1 MKSPLNRYLVLATML
16 MMVAACQQSTP
27 EPLTLKDAFSGEFL
41 IGTAL
46 STDQYLGQ
54 DERALPL
61 IKNQFSAI
69 TAENDM
75 KWEKIHPAEG
85 TFYFDD
91 SDEFVAFGEANDQ
104 FIIGHTLV
112 WHSQTPE
119 WVFKHEDGSL
129 LSRDEL
135 LARMED
141 HIKTIVTRY
150 KGRVDGWDVVNEAV
164 NDDGSW
170 RESYW
175 YQIIGEDFVAK
186 AFQFAHEAD
195 PEAELYYNDFNLHQ
209 PQKADAVVELI
220 SSIQEQG
227 IEVTGIGMQGHYG
240 LDYPSREDF
249 DASISKFEKLGIVAI
264 TELDIDVLPSPW
276 DNQGADVNMRAEG
289 NDLMNPYTKGLPD
302 SVEALQTEQ
311 YKMLFEVMLDH
322 AESVNR
328 VTLWGVTDGD
338 SWKNGWPVPG
348 RTNYPLLFDRDGN
361 PKPVAIEIMNLT
373 KSE

>member
-1 MKSPLNRYLVLATML
+1 MKKFYEIIAILLLLA
-16 MMVAACQQSTP
+16 VACEQKPNDTA
-27 EPLTLKDAFSGEFL
+27 TLKEAFIDSFY

-46 STDQYLGQ
+46 NTAQYKGK
-54 DERALPL
+54 DARALTV
-61 IKNQFSAI
+61 IDQQFNAI

-75 KWEKIHPAEG
+75 KWMYIHPEAD
-85 TFYFDD
+85 TYFFEDA
-91 SDEFVAFGEANDQ
+91 DEFVAFGEEHDQ
-104 FIIGHTLV
+104 YIQGHTLV

-129 LSRDEL
+129 LSREEL

-141 HIKTIVTRY
+141 HIKTIVGRY
-150 KGRVDGWDVVNEAV
+150 KGRIDGWDVVNEAV

-170 RESYW
+170 RNSYW

-195 PEAELYYNDFNLHQ
+195 PEAELFYNDFNLHQ
-209 PQKADAVVELI
+209 PQKADAVVELVQ
-220 SSIQEQG
+220 SIQEQG

-240 LDYPSREDF
+240 LNYPSREEF
-249 DASISKFEKLGIVAI
+249 EASISKFEKLGIVAI

-276 DNQGADVNMRAEG
+276 ENQGADVNMRAEG
-289 NDLMNPYTKGLPD
+289 NDLMNPYTEGLPD
-302 SVEALQTEQ
+302 SVEALQTEK
-311 YKMLFEVMLDH
+311 YTMLFDVLLDH

-348 RTNYPLLFDRDGN
+348 RTNYALLFDREGN
-361 PKPVAIEIMNLT
+361 PKPVVDALIELT
-373 KSE
+373 KKN